1 MDTRILENEVKVALK
16 CIEKGVNFILEGGAG
31 SGKTYSLISLIETL
45 IIKSSEIKIVCITYT
60 NNAVAEIKSRIDN
73 ENLWV
78 STIHEFIWHVI
89 KKYQKEIKNELV
101 LLINDEIIKEF
112 KKPKD
117 LENNLITID
126 YFNNIDVEYD
136 EYYSMNPNAENKIK
150 ISHDHIL
157 ILAEKMLDKYKK
169 LSDIL
174 KDIAN
179 CIFVDEYQDTSPY
192 IAKILLEHLKKSK
205 KKNVIGFFGDSMQSI
220 YDEGVGD
227 LNKYKL
233 KKIVK
238 KQNRRNPRIVIEIAN
253 KFRNDKITQIPSK
266 DKNTPNMDENGV
278 IIEGNIKFIYGKEQE
293 DINFLKNKALFKSW
307 DFLDGRKTKELRLT
321 HKYNSEM
328 AGFKKLY
335 DLYNDDLII
344 ILIDKIK
351 KVIDSS
357 SNENNEKSLSKF
369 VLELR
374 PTYNKKDLLEEIINN
389 KIYNSIYQSIENL
402 AWKDILEKCKINKES
417 LMSYKFNGINGR
429 YETNSHRDKILKKLD
444 VLNELIE
451 LYESK
456 KFNEFLKKTNF
467 SIQNKNDKSKLKE
480 IMNFFMLEDRKT
492 IEEVLDFSKKQGL
505 IREDVDFDNYI
516 SAKGFYLWER
526 IKKISFKE
534 YRNSILYLKEFSPIS
549 TQHSIKGSEFDNV
562 LVVLELNW
570 NKYDFK
576 TLFGKGSKNE
586 NVKKRTR
593 KLFYVCMTRA
603 KKNLVIYMP
612 TEDLEI
618 INSAKNYFGEENVL
632 SIDSML

>member
-1 MDTRILENEVKVALK
+1 MYRKRSKFYIR
-16 CIEKGVNFILEGGAG
+16 GILEGGAG

-136 EYYSMNPNAENKIK
+136 EYYSMNPNENKVK
-150 ISHDHIL
+150 ISHNHIL
-157 ILAEKMLDKYKK
+157 ILAEKMFDRYKK

-174 KDIAN
+174 KDVAN
-179 CIFVDEYQDTSPY
+179 CIFVDEYQDSSPY
-192 IAKILLEHLKKSK
+192 ITKILLEHLKKSK
-205 KKNVIGFFGDSMQSI
+205 KKNVIGFFWDSMQSI

-266 DKNTPNMDENGV
+266 DKNAPNMDENGV

-293 DINFLKNKALFKSW
+293 DINFLKNKALFKPW
-307 DFLDGRKTKELRLT
+307 NFLNGEQTKELRLT
-321 HKYNSEM
+321 HKYNAEM

-344 ILIDKIK
+344 KLIDNIQKN
-351 KVIDSS
+351 IDN
-357 SNENNEKSLSKF
+357 NENKESVLNEL

-374 PTYNKKDLLEEIINN
+374 PIYNKKDLFEEITGNE
-389 KIYNSIYQSIENL
+389 IYNLIYQDIKNL
-402 AWKDILEKCKINKES
+402 LWKNVLEKCKISKES

-562 LVVLELNW
+562 LVVLESNW

-618 INSAKNYFGEENVL
+618 INSAKDYFGEENVL

>member
-31 SGKTYSLISLIETL
+31 SGKTYSLISLIESL
-45 IIKSSEIKIVCITYT
+45 IIKSPKIKIACITYT

-266 DKNTPNMDENGV
+266 DKNAPNMDENGV

-321 HKYNSEM
+321 HKYNAEM

-344 ILIDKIK
+344 KLIDNIQKN
-351 KVIDSS
+351 IDN
-357 SNENNEKSLSKF
+357 NENKESVLNEL

-374 PTYNKKDLLEEIINN
+374 PIYNKKDLFEEITGNE
-389 KIYNSIYQSIENL
+389 IYNLIYQDIKNL
-402 AWKDILEKCKINKES
+402 LWKNVLEKCKISKES

-562 LVVLELNW
+562 LVVLESNW

-618 INSAKNYFGEENVL
+618 INSAKDYFGEENVL

>member
-1 MDTRILENEVKVALK
+1 MDTRTLEDEVKIALQ
-16 CIEKGVNFILEGGAG
+16 CIEKGENFILEGGAG
-31 SGKTYSLISLIETL
+31 SGKTYSLISLIEIL
-45 IIKSSEIKIVCITYT
+45 SVKSPKIKIVCITYT

-78 STIHEFIWHVI
+78 STIHEFIWYMI

-101 LLINDEIIKEF
+101 LLINDETIKNF
-112 KKPKD
+112 KKPKN
-117 LENNLITID
+117 LENTLMTID
-126 YFNNIDVEYD
+126 YFDNIDIEYD
-136 EYYSMNPNAENKIK
+136 EYYSMNPSENKVK

-157 ILAEKMLDKYKK
+157 ILAEKMFDKYKK

-238 KQNRRNPRIVIEIAN
+238 KQNRRNPRLVIEIAN
-253 KFRNDKITQIPSK
+253 KFRDDKITQIPSK
-266 DKNTPNMDENGV
+266 DKKAPNMDENGV
-278 IIEGNIKFIYGKEQE
+278 IIEGNIKFIYGKEPE
-293 DINFLKNKALFKSW
+293 DINFLKNKSLFKSW
-307 DFLDGRKTKELRLT
+307 DFLKGKQTKELRLT
-321 HKYNSEM
+321 HKYNAEM

-344 ILIDKIK
+344 VLIDKIK
-351 KVIDSS
+351 KNVDNK
-357 SNENNEKSLSKF
+357 NEEKSLNEL

-374 PTYNKKDLLEEIINN
+374 PTYNRKDLFEEITSN
-389 KIYNSIYQSIENL
+389 KIYKSIYQNIENL
-402 AWKDILEKCKINKES
+402 AWKDVLEKCKINKES
-417 LMSYKFNGINGR
+417 LMSYKFNGISGK
-429 YETNSHRDKILKKLD
+429 YETNSYRDKVLQRLDILS
-444 VLNELIE
+444 ELIE

-456 KFNEFLKKTNF
+456 KINEFLKKINF

-480 IMNFFMLEDRKT
+480 IMNYLILEDRKT
-492 IEEVLDFSKKQGL
+492 IEEVLNFSEKQGL
-505 IREDVDFDNYI
+505 IKENIDFDNYI
-516 SAKGFYLWER
+516 AIKGFYLWER

-549 TQHSIKGSEFDNV
+549 TQHSIKGNEFDNV
-562 LVVLELNW
+562 LVVLESNW
-570 NKYDFK
+570 NKYDFE
-576 TLFGKGSKNE
+576 TLFGKGSE
-586 NVKKRTR
+586 NQNVIKRTR

-612 TEDLEI
+612 TDDLEI
-618 INSAKNYFGEENVL
+618 VASAKEYFGQENVL
-632 SIDSML
+632 SIDSI

>member
-157 ILAEKMLDKYKK
+157 ILAEKMFDKYKK

-253 KFRNDKITQIPSK
+253 KFRNDKIRQIPSK
-266 DKNTPNMDENGV
+266 DKNAPNMDENGV

-293 DINFLKNKALFKSW
+293 DINFLKNKALFKPW
-307 DFLDGRKTKELRLT
+307 NFLNGEQTKELRLT
-321 HKYNSEM
+321 HKYNAEM

-344 ILIDKIK
+344 KLIDNIQKN
-351 KVIDSS
+351 IDN
-357 SNENNEKSLSKF
+357 NENKESVLNEL

-374 PTYNKKDLLEEIINN
+374 PIYNKKDLFEEITGNE
-389 KIYNSIYQSIENL
+389 IYNLIYQDIKNL
-402 AWKDILEKCKINKES
+402 LWKNILEKCKISKES

-562 LVVLELNW
+562 LVVLESNW

-618 INSAKNYFGEENVL
+618 INSAKDYFGEENVL

>member
-1 MDTRILENEVKVALK
+1 MDTRILEDEVKTALQ
-16 CIEKGVNFILEGGAG
+16 CIEKGENFILEGGAG

-45 IIKSSEIKIVCITYT
+45 IIKSPKIRIICITYT

-78 STIHEFIWHVI
+78 STIHEFIWYII

-126 YFNNIDVEYD
+126 YFDNIDVEYD

-157 ILAEKMLDKYKK
+157 ILAEKMFDKYKK

-266 DKNTPNMDENGV
+266 DKNAPNMDENGV

-321 HKYNSEM
+321 HKYNAEM

-344 ILIDKIK
+344 KLIDNIQKN
-351 KVIDSS
+351 IDN
-357 SNENNEKSLSKF
+357 NENKESVLNEL
-369 VLELR
+369 VLQLR
-374 PTYNKKDLLEEIINN
+374 PTYNKKDLFEKIITNE
-389 KIYNSIYQSIENL
+389 IYNLIYQDIKNL
-402 AWKDILEKCKINKES
+402 LWKDVLEKCKISKES
-417 LMSYKFNGINGR
+417 LMSYKFNGISGR
-429 YETNSHRDKILKKLD
+429 YEANSHRDKILKKLD

-480 IMNFFMLEDRKT
+480 IMNFLMFEDRKT

-562 LVVLELNW
+562 LVVLESNW

-618 INSAKNYFGEENVL
+618 INSAKDYFGEENVL

>member
-1 MDTRILENEVKVALK
+1 MDTRILEDEVKTALQ
-16 CIEKGVNFILEGGAG
+16 CIEKGENFILEGGAG

-45 IIKSSEIKIVCITYT
+45 IIKSPKIRIVCITYT

-78 STIHEFIWHVI
+78 STIHEFIWYII

-101 LLINDEIIKEF
+101 LLINDETIKSF

-157 ILAEKMLDKYKK
+157 ILAEKMFDKYKK

-266 DKNTPNMDENGV
+266 DKNAPNMDENGV

-293 DINFLKNKALFKSW
+293 DINFLKNKALFKPW
-307 DFLDGRKTKELRLT
+307 NFLNGEQTKELRLT
-321 HKYNSEM
+321 HKYNAEM

-344 ILIDKIK
+344 KLIDNIQKN
-351 KVIDSS
+351 IDN
-357 SNENNEKSLSKF
+357 NENKESVLNEL

-374 PTYNKKDLLEEIINN
+374 PIYNKKDLFEEITGNE
-389 KIYNSIYQSIENL
+389 IYNLIYQDIKNL
-402 AWKDILEKCKINKES
+402 LWKNVLEKCKISKES

-562 LVVLELNW
+562 LVVLESNW

-618 INSAKNYFGEENVL
+618 INSAKDYFGEENVL

>member
-1 MDTRILENEVKVALK
+1 MYRKRSKFYIR
-16 CIEKGVNFILEGGAG
+16 GILEGGAG

-157 ILAEKMLDKYKK
+157 ILAEKMFDKYKK

-205 KKNVIGFFGDSMQSI
+205 KKNVIGFFWDSMQSI

-266 DKNTPNMDENGV
+266 DKNAPNMDENGV

-293 DINFLKNKALFKSW
+293 DINFLKNKALFKPW
-307 DFLDGRKTKELRLT
+307 NFLNGEQTKELRLT
-321 HKYNSEM
+321 HKYNAEM

-344 ILIDKIK
+344 KLIDNIQKN
-351 KVIDSS
+351 IDN
-357 SNENNEKSLSKF
+357 NENKESVLNEL

-374 PTYNKKDLLEEIINN
+374 PIYNKKDLFEEITGNE
-389 KIYNSIYQSIENL
+389 IYNLIYQDIKNL
-402 AWKDILEKCKINKES
+402 LWKNVLEKCKISKES

-429 YETNSHRDKILKKLD
+429 YKTNSHRDKILKKLD

-562 LVVLELNW
+562 LVVLESNW

-618 INSAKNYFGEENVL
+618 INSAKDYFGEENVL

>member
-1 MDTRILENEVKVALK
+1 MDTRILEDEVKTALQ
-16 CIEKGVNFILEGGAG
+16 CIEKGENFILEGGAG

-45 IIKSSEIKIVCITYT
+45 IIKSPKIRIVCITYT

-78 STIHEFIWHVI
+78 STIHEFIWYII

-157 ILAEKMLDKYKK
+157 ILAEKMFDKYKK

-205 KKNVIGFFGDSMQSI
+205 KKNVIGFFGDSMQLI

-266 DKNTPNMDENGV
+266 DKNAPNMDENGV

-293 DINFLKNKALFKSW
+293 DINFLKNKALFKPW
-307 DFLDGRKTKELRLT
+307 NFLNGEQTKELRLT
-321 HKYNSEM
+321 HKYNAEM

-344 ILIDKIK
+344 KLIDNIQKN
-351 KVIDSS
+351 IDN
-357 SNENNEKSLSKF
+357 NENKESVLNEL

-374 PTYNKKDLLEEIINN
+374 PIYNKKDLFEEITGNE
-389 KIYNSIYQSIENL
+389 IYNLIYQDIKNL
-402 AWKDILEKCKINKES
+402 LWKNVLEKCKISKES

-562 LVVLELNW
+562 LVVLESNW

-618 INSAKNYFGEENVL
+618 INSAKDYFGEENVL

>member
-157 ILAEKMLDKYKK
+157 ILAEKMFDKYKK

-266 DKNTPNMDENGV
+266 DKNAPNMDENGV

-307 DFLDGRKTKELRLT
+307 DFLDGKKIKELRLT

-344 ILIDKIK
+344 KLIDNIQKN
-351 KVIDSS
+351 IDN
-357 SNENNEKSLSKF
+357 NENKESVLNEL

-374 PTYNKKDLLEEIINN
+374 PIYNKKDLFEEITGNE
-389 KIYNSIYQSIENL
+389 IYNLIYQDIKNL
-402 AWKDILEKCKINKES
+402 LWKNVLEKCKISKES

-534 YRNSILYLKEFSPIS
+534 YRNSTLYLKEFSPIS

-562 LVVLELNW
+562 LVVLESNW

-618 INSAKNYFGEENVL
+618 INSAKDYFGEENVL

>member
-78 STIHEFIWHVI
+78 STIHEFIWNII

-117 LENNLITID
+117 LENSFITID

-136 EYYSMNPNAENKIK
+136 EYYSMNPNENKVK
-150 ISHDHIL
+150 ISHNHIL
-157 ILAEKMLDKYKK
+157 ILAEKMFDKYKK

-266 DKNTPNMDENGV
+266 DKNAPNMDENGV

-307 DFLDGRKTKELRLT
+307 NFLNGEQTRELRLT
-321 HKYNSEM
+321 HKYNAEM

-344 ILIDKIK
+344 KLIDNIQKN
-351 KVIDSS
+351 IDN
-357 SNENNEKSLSKF
+357 NENKESVLNEL

-374 PTYNKKDLLEEIINN
+374 PIYNKKDLFEEITGNE
-389 KIYNSIYQSIENL
+389 IYNLIYQDIKNL
-402 AWKDILEKCKINKES
+402 LWKNVLEKCKISKES

-562 LVVLELNW
+562 LVVLESNW

-618 INSAKNYFGEENVL
+618 INSAKDYFGEENVL

>member
-45 IIKSSEIKIVCITYT
+45 IIKLPEIKIVCITYT

-157 ILAEKMLDKYKK
+157 ILAEKMFDKYKK

-266 DKNTPNMDENGV
+266 DKNAPNMDENGV

-293 DINFLKNKALFKSW
+293 DINFVKNKALFKPW
-307 DFLDGRKTKELRLT
+307 NFLNGEQTKELRLT
-321 HKYNSEM
+321 HKYNAEM

-344 ILIDKIK
+344 KLIDNIQKN
-351 KVIDSS
+351 IDN
-357 SNENNEKSLSKF
+357 NENKESVLNEL

-374 PTYNKKDLLEEIINN
+374 PIYNKKDLFEEITGNE
-389 KIYNSIYQSIENL
+389 IYNLIYQDIKNL
-402 AWKDILEKCKINKES
+402 LWKNVLEKCKISKES

-562 LVVLELNW
+562 LVVLESNW

-618 INSAKNYFGEENVL
+618 INSAKDYFGEENVL

>member
-157 ILAEKMLDKYKK
+157 ILAEKMFDKYKK

-205 KKNVIGFFGDSMQSI
+205 KKNVIGFFWDSMQSI

-266 DKNTPNMDENGV
+266 DKNAPNMDENGV

-293 DINFLKNKALFKSW
+293 DINFLKNKALFKPW
-307 DFLDGRKTKELRLT
+307 NFLNGEQTKELRLT
-321 HKYNSEM
+321 HKYNAEM

-344 ILIDKIK
+344 KLIDNIQKN
-351 KVIDSS
+351 IDN
-357 SNENNEKSLSKF
+357 NENKESVLNEL

-374 PTYNKKDLLEEIINN
+374 PIYNKKDLFEEITGNE
-389 KIYNSIYQSIENL
+389 IYNLIYQDIKNL
-402 AWKDILEKCKINKES
+402 LWKNVLEKCKISKES

-534 YRNSILYLKEFSPIS
+534 YRNSTLYLKEFSPIS

-562 LVVLELNW
+562 LVVLESNW

-618 INSAKNYFGEENVL
+618 INSAKDYFGEENVL

>member
-1 MDTRILENEVKVALK
+1 MYRKRSKFYIR
-16 CIEKGVNFILEGGAG
+16 GILEGGAG

-157 ILAEKMLDKYKK
+157 ILAEKMFDKYKK

-205 KKNVIGFFGDSMQSI
+205 KKNVIGFFWDSMQSI

-266 DKNTPNMDENGV
+266 DKNAPNMDENGV

-293 DINFLKNKALFKSW
+293 DINFLKNKALFKPW
-307 DFLDGRKTKELRLT
+307 NFLNGEQTKELRLT
-321 HKYNSEM
+321 HKYN
-328 AGFKKLY
+328 A
-335 DLYNDDLII
+335 
-344 ILIDKIK
+344 
-351 KVIDSS
+351 
-357 SNENNEKSLSKF
+357 
-369 VLELR
+369 
-374 PTYNKKDLLEEIINN
+374 
-389 KIYNSIYQSIENL
+389 
-402 AWKDILEKCKINKES
+402 
-417 LMSYKFNGINGR
+417 
-429 YETNSHRDKILKKLD
+429 
-444 VLNELIE
+444 
-451 LYESK
+451 
-456 KFNEFLKKTNF
+456 
-467 SIQNKNDKSKLKE
+467 
-480 IMNFFMLEDRKT
+480 
-492 IEEVLDFSKKQGL
+492 
-505 IREDVDFDNYI
+505 
-516 SAKGFYLWER
+516 
-526 IKKISFKE
+526 
-534 YRNSILYLKEFSPIS
+534 
-549 TQHSIKGSEFDNV
+549 
-562 LVVLELNW
+562 
-570 NKYDFK
+570 
-576 TLFGKGSKNE
+576 
-586 NVKKRTR
+586 
-593 KLFYVCMTRA
+593 
-603 KKNLVIYMP
+603 
-612 TEDLEI
+612 
-618 INSAKNYFGEENVL
+618 
-632 SIDSML
+632 

>member
-1 MDTRILENEVKVALK
+1 MYRKRSKFYIR
-16 CIEKGVNFILEGGAG
+16 GILEGGAG

-78 STIHEFIWHVI
+78 STIHEFIWYII

-157 ILAEKMLDKYKK
+157 ILAEKMFDKYKK

-266 DKNTPNMDENGV
+266 DKNAPNMDENGV

-293 DINFLKNKALFKSW
+293 DINFLKNKALFKPW
-307 DFLDGRKTKELRLT
+307 NFLNGEQTKELRLT
-321 HKYNSEM
+321 HKYNAEM

-344 ILIDKIK
+344 KLIDNIQKN
-351 KVIDSS
+351 IDN
-357 SNENNEKSLSKF
+357 NENKESVLNEL

-374 PTYNKKDLLEEIINN
+374 PIYNKKDLFEEITGNE
-389 KIYNSIYQSIENL
+389 IYNLIYQDIKNL
-402 AWKDILEKCKINKES
+402 LWKNVLEKCKISKES

-562 LVVLELNW
+562 LVVLESNW

-618 INSAKNYFGEENVL
+618 INSAKDYFGEENVL

>member
-157 ILAEKMLDKYKK
+157 ILAEKMFDKYKK

-266 DKNTPNMDENGV
+266 DKNAPNMDENGV

-293 DINFLKNKALFKSW
+293 DINFLKNKALFKPW
-307 DFLDGRKTKELRLT
+307 NFLNGEQTKELRLT
-321 HKYNSEM
+321 HKYNAEM

-344 ILIDKIK
+344 KLIDNIQKN
-351 KVIDSS
+351 IDN
-357 SNENNEKSLSKF
+357 NENKESVLNEL

-374 PTYNKKDLLEEIINN
+374 PIYNKKDLFEEITGNE
-389 KIYNSIYQSIENL
+389 IYNLIYQDIKNL
-402 AWKDILEKCKINKES
+402 LWKNVLEKCKISKES

-632 SIDSML
+632 SIDSI